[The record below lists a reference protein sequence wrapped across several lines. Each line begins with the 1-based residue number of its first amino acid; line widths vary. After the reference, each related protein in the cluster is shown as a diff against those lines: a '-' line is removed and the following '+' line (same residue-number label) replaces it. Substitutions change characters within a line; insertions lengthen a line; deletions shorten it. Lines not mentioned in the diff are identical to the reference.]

1 MRVCFL
7 TKSRLSKYWRATAIS
22 SEVPCKSIKK
32 NHRKSISDFLQRGSS
47 DFFCF
52 CVFQL
57 TIIYILK
64 GSIWFQ
70 CVRSKM
76 MQFFRGGVR
85 VLYKYQNNVT
95 HPCTNYATL
104 CISNL
109 HHPPTLG
116 SKIWV
121 CDT

>member
-7 TKSRLSKYWRATAIS
+7 TKSRLSKYKRATAIS

-76 MQFFRGGVR
+76 MQFFRGGVIR
-85 VLYKYQNNVT
+85 ERSIITSARLGGLGGLSQNGDT
-95 HPCTNYATL
+95 ADAL
-104 CISNL
+104 E
-109 HHPPTLG
+109 G
-116 SKIWV
+116 SKGV
-121 CDT
+121 